1 MTIKSPNERVYYYE
15 CSYGKFRLIYHIPP
29 SELEKLSKQNKIE
42 KQVLEDYPDG
52 LDLRVEET
60 DYKDLGTTYGY
71 RPEVDPETAKKLFY
85 MIYSATKDWKK
96 NTATGLIAAKDIE
109 NKILDLEKNVRER
122 LLSSLKK
129 TGLLTT
135 PIKKDKESPHKEL
148 KHYRMARKTQF
159 KKQKELDNHLRKH
172 VPKII
177 DPKQTLQ
184 NQRLSKIEWTE
195 GENIKDILTK
205 TQQKR
210 RQTT

>member
-15 CSYGKFRLIYHIPP
+15 YSYGKFRLVYHIPT
-29 SELEKLSKQNKIE
+29 SELEKLCKQDKIE
-42 KQVLEDYPDG
+42 KKVLEDFPDG
-52 LDLRVEET
+52 IDLRVGDT
-60 DYKDLGTTYGY
+60 DYKDLETTYGY
-71 RPEVDPETAKKLFY
+71 RPEVEPETAKKIFY

-96 NTATGLIAAKDIE
+96 NRGSGLIAAKDLE
-109 NKILDLEKNVRER
+109 NKIHDLDKNVREH
-122 LLSSLKK
+122 LLSTEK
-129 TGLLTT
+129 TRLLTT
-135 PIKKDKESPHKEL
+135 PIIKDKENAHKEL
-148 KHYRMARKTQF
+148 KHYHMARKTQF

-210 RQTT
+210 RQNP